1 MWCGHCQSDVAA
13 EVSPDNQRVFCAACG
28 TLLSTIDAP
37 SHRIATDKLGERTKD
52 ARELLQRWSSGKVID
67 PFGPPIPSGGAISQS
82 GPSPISRGEP
92 TDSELSSAA
101 HDVMAGISAELASPL
116 SQPTAPPSIAGQPAE
131 PPALQSPAAVT
142 SEAKLGRLSELADQR
157 LPAVRNP
164 LVAISNPSGP
174 AVAPSFNPFEMS
186 NSSKPDMPPP
196 LPLAPPVAVIP
207 SRNQFR
213 IDAAHPT
220 EHFAGKSS
228 TATSDTSPDL
238 VAPFASRA
246 SHEPAGESHRSM
258 RWFPN
263 FDPAVW
269 RSGPSVSGGL
279 SSLAGQFLA
288 YSGVFVLTAGAC
300 MVMWSYFGGPANY
313 APTGWL
319 LATAGQMLLLF
330 GVVTLVSG
338 GLEQTTEQVNQRIEQ
353 LGDHI
358 IRIEQAAREISL
370 HSGRS
375 APSAHFGHD
384 PDAAD
389 PVRSAASGYER
400 SVVKE

>member
-28 TLLSTIDAP
+28 SLLSTIDAP
-37 SHRIATDKLGERTKD
+37 SHRIATDNKLGERTKD
-52 ARELLQRWSSGKVID
+52 ARELLQRWSSGRVID
-67 PFGPPIPSGGAISQS
+67 PFGPPILSGSAISPSEPPPIPRSESTDS
-82 GPSPISRGEP
+82 GP
-92 TDSELSSAA
+92 T
-101 HDVMAGISAELASPL
+101 AS
-116 SQPTAPPSIAGQPAE
+116 PSIAGQPAE
-131 PPALQSPAAVT
+131 SPAPLSPTAV
-142 SEAKLGRLSELADQR
+142 SADAKSGRISELADER
-157 LPAVRNP
+157 LLAVRNP

-174 AVAPSFNPFEMS
+174 AVAPSLNPFELS
-186 NSSKPDMPPP
+186 DSSKSDIPPP
-196 LPLAPPVAVIP
+196 QLAPPTAVIP
-207 SRNQFR
+207 GRNQIR

-228 TATSDTSPDL
+228 TTTSDTSQNL
-238 VAPFASRA
+238 VGPFASRV
-246 SHEPAGESHRSM
+246 SQEPAGDPQRSM

-269 RSGPSVSGGL
+269 RSGPSASGGW

-384 PDAAD
+384 PEAAD
-389 PVRSAASGYER
+389 SLRSAASGYER